1 MIDDEG
7 VVAAYVL
14 DGNGGGRELHG
25 CMAEDLQPK
34 EGFVWLHL
42 DRNVPTAC
50 RQAVEAISLDRVLA
64 DALLAEE
71 TNPRVVPSANGL
83 LVILRGVNTNPG
95 SQPEDM
101 VSLRMWIERNR
112 VISVRRMPLGSV
124 RDIRDRLEVGQGPKS
139 TGEFLVMIADR
150 LVERMGPVINNLS
163 ERLDSLEINIDTL
176 APRAARGELRDIR
189 HQAIMLRRYLAPQR
203 DVLGRLQMENQS
215 WLMPEQKVELREV
228 ASATMRYVEEL
239 DAVRERAGVVHDEMV
254 TLASE
259 AMNRTMYTLTLVATI
274 ILPLSFV
281 TGLLGMNVGGLP
293 LAESKLGFWL
303 VSGALFGVGAL
314 IVVLF
319 RWMKWLR

>member
-1 MIDDEG
+1 MIDDDG
-7 VVAAYVL
+7 VVAAYIL
-14 DGNGGGRELHG
+14 DGSGGGRELPG
-25 CMAEDLQPK
+25 VTAEDLHPK
-34 EGFVWLHL
+34 VGFVWLHL
-42 DRNVPTAC
+42 DRNVPSAC
-50 RQAVEAISLDRVLA
+50 RQAAEAIGLDRVLV

-71 TNPRVVPSANGL
+71 THPRVVPSANGL
-83 LVILRGVNTNPG
+83 LIILRGVNTNPG

-101 VSLRMWIERNR
+101 VSLRMWIEQNR
-112 VISVRRMPLGSV
+112 IISVRFRPLGSV
-124 RDIRDRLEVGQGPKS
+124 RDIRDRFEVGQGPKS

-150 LVERMGPVINNLS
+150 LVERMGPVINSLS

-176 APRAARGELRDIR
+176 APREARGELRDIR

-215 WLMPEQKVELREV
+215 WLIPEQKLELREV
-228 ASATMRYVEEL
+228 ASATTRYVEEL

-281 TGLLGMNVGGLP
+281 TGLLGMNVGGMP

-303 VSGALFGVGAL
+303 VSGALLAVGLL

-319 RWMKWLR
+319 RWLKWLR